1 MTEEELP
8 MAESPQVSIMSN
20 IDDIRE
26 QVEALKKSEADQ
38 FPDPE
43 PVKKWYGG
51 ADDPKFVRE
60 CLNNNERGDGVLY
73 ASMHR
78 GVFLFNKIQDR
89 WYRWQGHY
97 WEPDVMNTS
106 VEGVEMVALRYQIIT
121 DPISEDIAELTEKL
135 KTAKVELD
143 RCKNNED
150 SEGIASAKA
159 DEDLFTGR
167 IKQLNAE
174 RSKLY
179 KRSDQLRGKGRVEK
193 CMWWAHSV
201 PGRLAVKGDE
211 FDRKPMLLP
220 CANGVIDLESG
231 RLCNGNPDHL
241 LVRASAIDYD
251 PHATAPDW
259 IPFLNEI
266 HQGDEERTN
275 FVRRLLGYCLTGL
288 TVEQFLACFIGE
300 GGNGKGTLFELMQYI
315 LGPLSWS
322 INPELILEQKN
333 PRATAGPSADI
344 ISLYGRRLVIAS
356 ETEKNRRIGAANVKR
371 FTGEDTLIGRS
382 PHDKDETNFRP
393 THKLILYTN
402 HAPKGLTDDFALM
415 RRLLFLE
422 YHLRY
427 VDDVETWQRREPQNA
442 DLFRKKDGNLP
453 NRLRQQAPGIMA
465 DLVRGCLEWQK
476 SGGLHPPET
485 IVAAAEMHRKSEDHL
500 SRFVKDA
507 CISVDDPDC
516 RVKIGEFHKA
526 YLKWYSDEISSK
538 DRFHPTKI
546 AVGKDLARMGYHKKQ
561 QGGQTWVYGIILPDN
576 GPSFS

>member
-1 MTEEELP
+1 MAGEELRLSETP
-8 MAESPQVSIMSN
+8 QESITSN
-20 IDDIRE
+20 IVDIRE
-26 QVEALKKSEADQ
+26 QVEALKKVEADQ
-38 FPDPE
+38 LPDPE
-43 PVKKWYGG
+43 PVKTRRGG
-51 ADDPKFVRE
+51 IDDPKFVRE

-78 GVFLFNKIQDR
+78 GMFLFNKIQDR

-121 DPISEDIAELTEKL
+121 DPISADIAKLTEKL
-135 KTAKVELD
+135 KTAKAELD

-150 SEGIASAKA
+150 SKGINAAKA
-159 DEDLFTGR
+159 DEDSFTGR
-167 IKQLNAE
+167 IRQLNAE

-179 KRSDQLRGKGRVEK
+179 KRSDQLRGKGRAEK
-193 CMWWAHSV
+193 CMWWAHCV

-241 LVRASAIDYD
+241 LVRAAAVDYN
-251 PHATAPDW
+251 PNAAAPDW

-266 HQGDEERTN
+266 HQGDEDRTN

-422 YHLRY
+422 YQLRY
-427 VDDVETWQRREPQNA
+427 VDDVATWQRREPQNA
-442 DLFRKKDGNLP
+442 NLFRKKDGDLP
-453 NRLRQQAPGIMA
+453 NRLRQQAPGILA
-465 DLVRGCLEWQK
+465 DLVLGSLEWQK
-476 SGGLHPPET
+476 SGGLHPPKT
-485 IVAAAEMHRKSEDHL
+485 IVAAAEMHRQSEDHL
-500 SRFVKDA
+500 SRFVKGA
-507 CISVDDPDC
+507 CMSVDDPDC

-561 QGGQTWVYGIILPDN
+561 QGGQTWVYGIVLPDS
-576 GPSFS
+576 GSSFS